1 MRGRY
6 ITVEGG
12 EGVGKSTQVGR
23 AAAWLRTSGREV
35 VVTREPGGTPRSERL
50 RELLLE
56 RSAEPMPPSCELLLI
71 FAARATHVANLVE
84 PALTRGAWV
93 LCDRFTDASY
103 AYQGGGRGIAQSH
116 IDALAKLAHP
126 GLTPDLT
133 VLLDAP
139 VALGLRRA
147 GARQAPA
154 TDRFAAERLE
164 FFERVRDVY
173 LERARLEPER
183 IRIVDAAG
191 TIDEVEA
198 AVRSALGSLLT

>member
-1 MRGRY
+1 
-6 ITVEGG
+6 
-12 EGVGKSTQVGR
+12 
-23 AAAWLRTSGREV
+23 
-35 VVTREPGGTPRSERL
+35 
-50 RELLLE
+50 
-56 RSAEPMPPSCELLLI
+56 MPPSCELLLM

-103 AYQGGGRGIAQSH
+103 AYQGGERGIAQSH

-154 TDRFAAERLE
+154 TDRFEAERLE

-198 AVRSALGSLLT
+198 PVRSALGPLLT